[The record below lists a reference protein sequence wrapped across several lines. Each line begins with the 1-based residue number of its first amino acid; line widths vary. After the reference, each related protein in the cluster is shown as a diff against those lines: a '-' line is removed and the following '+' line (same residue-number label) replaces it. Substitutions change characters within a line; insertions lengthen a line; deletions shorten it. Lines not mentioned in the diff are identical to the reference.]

1 MHPTQAAEEALK
13 RIRNKYPNAQAGIVV
28 AGANGDFGNSVN
40 SFYHDFK
47 LFFFLGAAC
56 INIPDGFPYSVSN
69 RFLNSVTVKR
79 VSCLS

>member
-47 LFFFLGAAC
+47 LFFF
-56 INIPDGFPYSVSN
+56 
-69 RFLNSVTVKR
+69 
-79 VSCLS
+79 